1 MNFKTQVCTTLEQSE
16 RLLELGLKK
25 ETADCR
31 WVGIVKDARGKDI
44 PKKKQVWFIRASED
58 EVVMSCGF
66 MRHCFIPAWSLHR
79 LMELCPQAIHL
90 DDYADTHYR
99 LTVNPLKVIYIRDD
113 KQWLKQCDE
122 GNTYDRMIDMIE
134 WLIKNNYFNKE
145 YLEEA
150 K

>member
-1 MNFKTQVCTTLEQSE
+1 MNFKTQVCTTLEQSG
-16 RLLELGLKK
+16 RLLALGLKK
-25 ETADCR
+25 ETADMFYYLDDHYGPTAYVLYADLPNG
-31 WVGIVKDARGKDI
+31 WDDDYV
-44 PKKKQVWFIRASED
+44 
-58 EVVMSCGF
+58 
-66 MRHCFIPAWSLHR
+66 PAWSLHR

-134 WLIKNNYFNKE
+134 WLIKNNYFNRE
-145 YLEEA
+145 YLEET